1 MRVLWAGADRRCFRT
16 LRASEEI
23 LDDGHTLS
31 SSQIYEMLS
40 NVMYNRRSKHDPY
53 WNAFLVA
60 GIEGDAP

>member
-1 MRVLWAGADRRCFRT
+1 MSF
-16 LRASEEI
+16 RASEEI

-40 NVMYNRRSKHDPY
+40 NVMYNKRSKHDPY

-60 GIEGDAP
+60 GIEGDTPYVAT